1 MLRTLLID
9 VGKALYLF
17 SGLMGLA
24 AILTWMERKQ
34 SALMQD
40 RVGANRAR
48 IFGLR
53 LLGLPHIITDAV
65 KLLTKEDFVP
75 AGVPTWLHALAP
87 WVTLTVACL
96 PAAAIPFGHVLPC
109 GGQAIELQLMDM
121 QVGLV
126 YALAIASMAIYGV
139 ILAGWVTRNKWA
151 VLGSLRAAAQLIG
164 FGVVLG
170 ISLIGPVLLYG
181 TLNLQEM
188 VHWQDTTVLHGWL
201 PRWGIFFQPLAF
213 LVFLTVGIAETKRIP
228 FDLPE
233 GESEIIGY
241 FLEYS
246 GMKFGAFFL
255 ADFIETVVVAM
266 LTVTVFLGGWSVPYL
281 SADQGGFVWPW
292 GAHTAVPPAGVALLQ
307 MAAFWVKVFA
317 VCWLLLLI
325 RWTLPR
331 FRIDQAVRLGWQY
344 LLPLSVLNT
353 FGTAAVL
360 LIVGQ

>member
-1 MLRTLLID
+1 MWI
-9 VGKALYLF
+9 GIAKALYLF
-17 SGLMGLA
+17 GGVMTLA

-40 RVGANRAR
+40 RVGANRAKVLGR
-48 IFGLR
+48 PW
-53 LLGLPHIITDAV
+53 LGLPHIIADAV

-75 AGVPTWLHALAP
+75 AGVPVWLHALAP
-87 WVTLTVACL
+87 WVTITAALL
-96 PAAAIPFGHVLPC
+96 PALAIPFGHQLPLA
-109 GGQAIELQLMDM
+109 GQTVDLRIVPMS
-121 QVGLV
+121 VGLV
-126 YALAIASMAIYGV
+126 YVLAVASMAIYGV

-151 VLGSLRAAAQLIG
+151 VLGSLRAAAQMIG

-170 ISLIGPVLLYG
+170 VALLGAVMLYG
-181 TLNLQEM
+181 TLDLQAM
-188 VHWQDTTVLHGWL
+188 VAWQDQTTLHGWL

-213 LVFLTVGIAETKRIP
+213 IVFLTVGIAETKRIP

-255 ADFIETVVVAM
+255 ADFVETVVIAM
-266 LTVTVFLGGWSVPYL
+266 LTTTLFLGGWSVPYL
-281 SADQGGFVWPW
+281 DTQAGAFIWPW
-292 GAHTAVPPAGVALLQ
+292 GATTSVSPVVAALLQ
-307 MAAFWVKVFA
+307 MVAFWVKVFIL
-317 VCWLLLLI
+317 CWLMLLV

-344 LLPLSVLNT
+344 LLPVSVVNT
-353 FGTAAVL
+353 FITAAV
-360 LIVGQ
+360 IIAVT